1 MTRKDREVE
10 MRTHEMREVYDSEY
24 TSPLSIPPG
33 VKKDGYSYRWVN
45 TGIKGAENHRVE
57 EMASKGWTIVPAER
71 APGFCFDPL
80 GRNPMYKQFIC
91 YKDVIL
97 MERPEVYCKQATDAF
112 NKYNDNR
119 IKSLRGVSNDIGSF
133 SRPLN
138 SINSF

>member
-10 MRTHEMREVYDSEY
+10 TRVHEMREVYDTEY
-24 TSPLSIPPG
+24 TSPIAIPPG

-57 EMASKGWTIVPAER
+57 EMAAKGWTLVPADR
-71 APGFCFDPL
+71 APGFSFDPL
-80 GRNPMYKQFIC
+80 ERNPMSKKFIC

-97 MERPEVYCKQATDAF
+97 MERPEHFLKRETDNF
-112 NKYNDNR
+112 HRLNDNK
-119 IKSLRGVSNDIGSF
+119 IKSLRGVSNDLGSF
-133 SRPLN
+133 SKPLN

>member
-1 MTRKDREVE
+1 
-10 MRTHEMREVYDSEY
+10 
-24 TSPLSIPPG
+24 
-33 VKKDGYSYRWVN
+33 
-45 TGIKGAENHRVE
+45 
-57 EMASKGWTIVPAER
+57 
-71 APGFCFDPL
+71 
-80 GRNPMYKQFIC
+80 MYKQFIC

>member
-1 MTRKDREVE
+1 MTRNNREIE
-10 MRTHEMREVYDSEY
+10 TRTHEMREVYDTEY
-24 TSPLSIPPG
+24 TSPLAIPPG

-57 EMASKGWTIVPAER
+57 EMAAKGWTVVKADR
-71 APGFCFDPL
+71 APGFSFDPL
-80 GRNPMYKQFIC
+80 GRNPLNQQFIC

-97 MERPEVYCKQATDAF
+97 MERPEEYCKNATRVF
-112 NKYNDNR
+112 NKFNDDR

-133 SRPLN
+133 SKPLN

>member
-1 MTRKDREVE
+1 MTRNNREVE
-10 MRTHEMREVYDSEY
+10 TRAHEMREVYDTEY
-24 TSPLSIPPG
+24 TSPLAIPPG

-45 TGIKGAENHRVE
+45 TGIKGVENHRVE
-57 EMASKGWTIVPAER
+57 EMAAKGWTIVPADR

-80 GRNPMYKQFIC
+80 ERNPMYKKFIC

-97 MERPEVYCKQATDAF
+97 MERPEIHCKQATEAF
-112 NKYNDNR
+112 NRFNDNR

-133 SRPLN
+133 SKPLN